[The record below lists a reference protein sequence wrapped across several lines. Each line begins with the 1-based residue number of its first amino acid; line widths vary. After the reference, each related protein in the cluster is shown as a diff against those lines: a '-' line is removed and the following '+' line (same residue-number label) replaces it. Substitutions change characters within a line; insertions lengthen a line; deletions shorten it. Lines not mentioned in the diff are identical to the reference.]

1 MQISTHDLVGLI
13 CALTAWMIAIIY
25 FHTHPLTD
33 RSPTESI
40 MGWILTDLTEKKN
53 ENESALDNENE
64 NFKKTVHFPVD
75 AKKFPE
81 GTPDFSEAEISQ
93 SESVHANY
101 STKASY
107 AVDGLVV

>member
-1 MQISTHDLVGLI
+1 
-13 CALTAWMIAIIY
+13 MIALIY
-25 FHTHPLTD
+25 FHTHPLTN

-40 MGWILTDLTEKKN
+40 MGWSLADLTEKKSQN
-53 ENESALDNENE
+53 EGGPLDNENE

-93 SESVHANY
+93 SESVNANY
-101 STKASY
+101 TAKAPY
-107 AVDGLVV
+107 PVDGLVV